1 MLSLKQA
8 AIAGLG
14 VVALLATFVVMMLD
28 QAHCDECYL
37 IG

>member
-14 VVALLATFVVMMLD
+14 VVACLATFVVID
-28 QAHCDECYL
+28 VKSAHCDECYL